1 MEEKIQI
8 KSKNTSLVKE
18 QVISELSSDL
28 AETEIEKFKSLIE
41 DVDFSDEESY
51 TEKLQTIKESYFGT
65 QEVLTEDA
73 SETTSTEPVQ
83 EVSKSMEK
91 YLKAIGRDEARAK
104 K

>member
-1 MEEKIQI
+1 M
-8 KSKNTSLVKE
+8 SD
-18 QVISELSSDL
+18 VISKDCCVNINLNELVAIRASFL
-28 AETEIEKFKSLIE
+28 E
-41 DVDFSDEESY
+41 
-51 TEKLQTIKESYFGT
+51 
-65 QEVLTEDA
+65 EVLTEDA